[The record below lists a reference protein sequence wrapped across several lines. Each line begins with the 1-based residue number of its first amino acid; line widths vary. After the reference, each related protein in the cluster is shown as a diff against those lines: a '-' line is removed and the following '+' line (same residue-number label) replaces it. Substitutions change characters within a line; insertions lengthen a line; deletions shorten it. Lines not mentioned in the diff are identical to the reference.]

1 MASIIVL
8 LLVCLLYCGYY
19 GYRYYKLKD
28 KVGNLHQVERSTQEA
43 ETNLNGLRDQ
53 QFTAS
58 CELNQIQEQIEKGAQ
73 EIAKVQA
80 NLIGLRASQNELNQS
95 LDTARGQV
103 QNQLALLQEYET
115 LYASTQQMH
124 NERCKKV
131 EDEANAKITLTEQE
145 CARIIGERRMAA
157 QQVVDQLAIDVE
169 NERQKYL
176 SIVATI
182 VNAQTDEERDA
193 LRHVKVNEAD
203 QDDIGYLLNNVVRHL
218 SNPDILYKL
227 IWSEYIQ
234 KATNEMLDYI
244 LPQKDCPGI
253 YKITNDRNKK
263 SYIGR
268 STSVRKRL
276 ADHIKSAIGIST
288 IANQKIHEIMREEG
302 IWNFTF
308 ELIEECDKD
317 KLSEREKY
325 YIDFFQ
331 TADTTYGYNQ
341 KAGG

>member
-1 MASIIVL
+1 MEL
-8 LLVCLLYCGYY
+8 LDNYSNQYNSLL
-19 GYRYYKLKD
+19 
-28 KVGNLHQVERSTQEA
+28 N
-43 ETNLNGLRDQ
+43 
-53 QFTAS
+53 
-58 CELNQIQEQIEKGAQ
+58 
-73 EIAKVQA
+73 
-80 NLIGLRASQNELNQS
+80 
-95 LDTARGQV
+95 
-103 QNQLALLQEYET
+103 
-115 LYASTQQMH
+115 MH
-124 NERCKKV
+124 NERCKKA

-157 QQVVDQLAIDVE
+157 QQIVDQLANDVE

-193 LRHVKVNEAD
+193 LRHVRVNETN

-288 IANQKIHEIMREEG
+288 IANQKIHEVMREEG